1 MVKPIK
7 KYFVCANSCNGFV
20 NYFPSNLDGMDRVY
34 ILKGGPGTGK
44 STLMK
49 KVGESFA
56 AAGEQVE
63 YIYCSSDSSS
73 LDGVILRDRKIA
85 IVDGTAP
92 HVVEPK
98 APGAVEEYVNLGT
111 AWNRN
116 MLAEHKTEIM
126 SVSAQ
131 ISERYSEVYR
141 LLAEAKAVHDRWEKI
156 YLDNINFDTLNH
168 ISEDLNTEVLHDM
181 AESDKKGKSVHRF
194 FGALTPDGSVNY
206 IENLTEDIS
215 VRYFIK
221 GRPGTGKSSI
231 MKKLAARANDCGIDA
246 EVYHCSFDPDSLDM
260 VILPS
265 LDICIFD
272 STAPHEIFPSRNGDI
287 ILDVYDAAV
296 KPGTDEDNADTLYE
310 ISKEYDAP
318 IERAKK
324 LLAEIHS
331 LHNELEGYYIKAVD
345 FSMIDGITK
354 RLINN
359 IR

>member
-1 MVKPIK
+1 
-7 KYFVCANSCNGFV
+7 
-20 NYFPSNLDGMDRVY
+20 
-34 ILKGGPGTGK
+34 
-44 STLMK
+44 
-49 KVGESFA
+49 
-56 AAGEQVE
+56 
-63 YIYCSSDSSS
+63 
-73 LDGVILRDRKIA
+73 
-85 IVDGTAP
+85 
-92 HVVEPK
+92 
-98 APGAVEEYVNLGT
+98 
-111 AWNRN
+111 
-116 MLAEHKTEIM
+116 
-126 SVSAQ
+126 
-131 ISERYSEVYR
+131 
-141 LLAEAKAVHDRWEKI
+141 
-156 YLDNINFDTLNH
+156 
-168 ISEDLNTEVLHDM
+168 M

-324 LLAEIHS
+324 MLAEIHS